1 MRSLYLEVFFRNCHA
16 MTLRC
21 IDTAPCAIRGWVAT
35 VHVNIKSITAGSE
48 MTPLHMKSRRSIA
61 IQCDKML

>member
-1 MRSLYLEVFFRNCHA
+1 MQSLYLEVFFRDCHG

-21 IDTAPCAIRGWVAT
+21 IDTAVCAVRGWVGS
-35 VHVNIKSITAGSE
+35 VHVNIIFILAGSE
-48 MTPLHMKSRRSIA
+48 ITPLHMKSRRSIA